1 MRKPLVG
8 INMKN
13 YINTRAQTSEWL
25 EATIPLLKNFSD
37 VDTFIFPSMGTLET
51 TDRKSVV

>member
-1 MRKPLVG
+1 MRKTLVG

-13 YINTRAQTSEWL
+13 YINTRAQTYEWL

-37 VDTFIFPSMGTLET
+37 VDTFI
-51 TDRKSVV
+51 